1 MSIVE
6 NEHSKNLLLQIPKW
20 NENSPISKEKYQ
32 ELQNIF
38 EQIIAHSGKLY
49 APPLAQCKR
58 SLDLYI
64 NNVETHK
71 TIELVRQELSAQSQ
85 HAGSA
90 ITLYQRRF
98 DELERKLLILQKKKS
113 NLTDELENWKTKS
126 FKLKVE
132 PDVVEFEADT
142 EERNRFFLSK
152 IQPDFTKIP
161 GLKPDRL
168 SLEYAESV
176 RRNWEN
182 RLKQLHKI
190 SNENF
195 VPKSDHDHVATNLE
209 EQKNQKKS
217 LLSKISTSKSK
228 IEKMQHLLAKLK
240 KSTVINATKTIST
253 EYFEE
258 DDSILLKFWSHL
270 NAGEDH
276 MKAVSL
282 AVMDSRFHQ
291 KATAAVFMDYDRTK
305 LNIDVL
311 ENAKNRET
319 NGKSTSYQFLI
330 ALVNLKKDVDSEL
343 ADIMGTVLR
352 EEIGEDNLKKCSYG
366 FGMNLVRSG
375 IEKDGKLGVKIFQY
389 QERWDDYFRF
399 GGDKIEVLKDVSVTK
414 ETWIRIVQIF
424 STKNTAENLD
434 QLQKLYIIHY
444 KLLQENKNPLTSV
457 QFLEAVECDTL
468 LRNLVQS
475 LGGYYQ
481 LISDDCND
489 WDKSTITDPE
499 MTAALLTHSL
509 FSIAWDKIT
518 EAEKMTFDFYQ

>member
-6 NEHSKNLLLQIPKW
+6 NELSKNLLSQVPTW
-20 NENSPISKEKYQ
+20 NEISPISKEKYQ

-38 EQIIAHSGKLY
+38 EQIIANSGKLY
-49 APPLAQCKR
+49 APPLAKCKR
-58 SLDLYI
+58 SLDVYI

-71 TIELVRQELSAQSQ
+71 TIEIVRQELSAQSQ

-90 ITLYQRRF
+90 ISLYQRRF

-113 NLTDELENWKTKS
+113 TLNNELEDWKSKS

-142 EERNRFFLSK
+142 DQRNMFFLSK
-152 IQPDFTKIP
+152 IQPDFTKIS
-161 GLKPDRL
+161 GLKPEKL
-168 SLEYAESV
+168 SVEYAESV
-176 RRNWEN
+176 KQNWEN
-182 RLKQLHKI
+182 RLKQLQKI
-190 SNENF
+190 SQENF
-195 VPKSDHDHVATNLE
+195 VPKSDHEKIVKNLKD
-209 EQKNQKKS
+209 QKNLKES

-228 IEKMQHLLAKLK
+228 IEKMQAILSKLK

-258 DDSILLKFWSHL
+258 DDSILLKFWSYL
-270 NAGEDH
+270 NSGKDH

-291 KATAAVFMDYDRTK
+291 KATAAVFMDFDRTK
-305 LNIDVL
+305 LNINVL
-311 ENAKNRET
+311 ENAKNREN

-343 ADIMGTVLR
+343 ADIMGTILR

-375 IEKDGKLGVKIFQY
+375 VEKDGLLGVKIF
-389 QERWDDYFRF
+389 ENLEKWDDYFRF

-414 ETWIRIVQIF
+414 ETWIRIVQI
-424 STKNTAENLD
+424 
-434 QLQKLYIIHY
+434 
-444 KLLQENKNPLTSV
+444 
-457 QFLEAVECDTL
+457 LEKY
-468 LRNLVQS
+468 RKFFN
-475 LGGYYQ
+475 
-481 LISDDCND
+481 
-489 WDKSTITDPE
+489 
-499 MTAALLTHSL
+499 
-509 FSIAWDKIT
+509 
-518 EAEKMTFDFYQ
+518 